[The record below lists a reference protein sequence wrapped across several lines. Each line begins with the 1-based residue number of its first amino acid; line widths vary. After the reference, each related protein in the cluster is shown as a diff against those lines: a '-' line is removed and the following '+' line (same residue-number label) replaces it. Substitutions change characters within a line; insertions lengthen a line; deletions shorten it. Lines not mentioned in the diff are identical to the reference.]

1 MKGQSMADA
10 SQRAHLEKMLD
21 QHRSNLRTL
30 EQQASKYGIAV
41 PLSLSNEITDQLIAI
56 AKYERQLQALANC
69 DNQPSSQ
76 PDTLTSPVA
85 SSSHEAVHMT
95 TFDQRGQKVKFQYNA
110 AGNISFGS
118 TETLEK
124 LTGELVKLKAE
135 VHKAGASQ
143 KLDAE
148 MTIEV
153 EYHLSKATH
162 QLEKPRPDKP
172 LVVQHLQDAKKFLEG
187 VEMLKAIVDDITKAI
202 EMVQKLL
209 P

>member
-1 MKGQSMADA
+1 MADA
-10 SQRAHLEKMLD
+10 VQRAHLEMMLD
-21 QHRSNLRTL
+21 QHRSNLCTL

-41 PLSLSNEITDQLIAI
+41 PLSLSNEIVEQRIAI
-56 AKYERQLQALANC
+56 ATYERQLQSLANC
-69 DNQPSSQ
+69 DEQLSSQ
-76 PDTLTSPVA
+76 PRPLPFPGVLSP
-85 SSSHEAVHMT
+85 HKAVHMT
-95 TFDQRGQKVKFQYNA
+95 TFDQRGQKVNYQYNS

-135 VHKAGASQ
+135 VQKAGASQ
-143 KLDAE
+143 QLDAE
-148 MTIEV
+148 VTIEV

-172 LVVQHLQDAKKFLEG
+172 VVVQHLQDAKKFLEG
-187 VEMLKAIVDDITKAI
+187 VEMLKAIVADITKAI
-202 EMVQKLL
+202 EVVQKLL